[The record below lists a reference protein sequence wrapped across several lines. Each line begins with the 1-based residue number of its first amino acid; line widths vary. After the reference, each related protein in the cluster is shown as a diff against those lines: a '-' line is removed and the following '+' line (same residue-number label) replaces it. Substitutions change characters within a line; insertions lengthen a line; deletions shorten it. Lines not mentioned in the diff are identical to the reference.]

1 MRSFTGRERRIE
13 TALLLAV
20 LALAAGLRLW
30 RLEDHGFGN
39 HYYAAAVR
47 SMTESAHLFFYNAFD
62 PAGFLSLDKPP
73 VAFWIQAVFALVL
86 GYSGWALHLPQ
97 VLAGVA
103 SVAILYHLVRRDFG
117 PSAGLIAGLL
127 LAITPIAV
135 AVDRSNNA
143 DSWLPVFLLLAAW
156 MALRGR
162 GLSLVIAMALLG
174 VAFNVKM
181 LAAFACGP
189 ALLAGWLVASP
200 PGWGRR
206 LGWMTV
212 SAVALGVVSLSY
224 AVTYDLTPAGHR
236 PHVTSSS
243 DNSMLELIVVHN
255 GIRRFDPASVPDI
268 GPLAH
273 LEVYDKVPVGPLR
286 LATPMLAGQI
296 GWLAPLAL
304 FGLAAWRRRN
314 GNAAPLTL
322 WAIWALTYGVIY
334 SVAGG
339 IFHAY
344 YLGTMAP
351 PLAALAGIACVDLW
365 RRGPGWLALGLAVAA
380 AWQAYLVVGTLG
392 WPSTWL
398 ATPLVALLAATA
410 MVWRG
415 RHAAAAIGGAASLAL
430 PLAWS
435 LSAIFSPGNL
445 PLPSASLPRWLGLA
459 DGRGPILSR
468 NWPPL
473 TDDAKLVGFLLAH
486 RGTARFI
493 AATPTEANAA
503 SLIIRSGQPVM
514 AFGGYYG
521 VDRLLT
527 VEQFEEMA
535 RRGEVRYAIVGS
547 VDPIS
552 PVTEWVLTTGT
563 LVPEAQWSSGQWD
576 ANRSLLLYDLKSEQA
591 DR

>member
-39 HYYAAAVR
+39 PYYAAAVR

-73 VAFWIQAVFALVL
+73 VAFWIQSVFALVL
-86 GYSGWALHLPQ
+86 GYSGWVLHLPQ

-103 SVAILYHLVRRDFG
+103 SVAILYHMVRRDLG

-135 AVDRSNNA
+135 AVDRSNNTE
-143 DSWLPVFLLLAAW
+143 SWLTFFLLLAAW
-156 MALRGR
+156 AALRGR
-162 GLSLVIAMALLG
+162 GRSLAIAMALLG

-189 ALLAGWLVASP
+189 ALLAGWLMASP
-200 PGWGRR
+200 PGWWRR

-212 SAVALGVVSLSY
+212 SAVVLGVVSLSY
-224 AVTYDLTPAGHR
+224 AVAYDLIPASHR
-236 PHVTSSS
+236 PHVASSS
-243 DNSMLELIVVHN
+243 GNSMLELIVVHN
-255 GIRRFDPASVPDI
+255 GIERFDPTSLPNI
-268 GPLAH
+268 GLLAYVK
-273 LEVYDKVPVGPLR
+273 LYDKVPVGPFR
-286 LATPMLAGQI
+286 LATPMLAGQV

-304 FGLAAWRRRN
+304 LGVLAWRRRD
-314 GNAAPLTL
+314 GGAAPLAL
-322 WAIWALTYGVIY
+322 WGIWALTYGIVY

-344 YLGTMAP
+344 YLSTMAP
-351 PLAALAGIACVDLW
+351 PLAALAGVACVDLW
-365 RRGPGWLALGLAVAA
+365 RRGPGWLALGLAATA
-380 AWQAYLVVGTLG
+380 AWQAYLVVNTLG
-392 WPSTWL
+392 WQSAWL
-398 ATPLVALLAATA
+398 GLPLVVLLAAAA
-410 MVWRG
+410 MPWRA
-415 RHAAAAIGGAASLAL
+415 RHAAAALAGAALFAL

-435 LSAIFSPGNL
+435 LSAVLSPGNL
-445 PLPSASLPRWLGLA
+445 ALPSASLPRALGLN

-468 NWPPL
+468 DWPPL
-473 TDDAKLVGFLLAH
+473 TDDPKLVDFLLAH
-486 RGTARFI
+486 RGGARFI
-493 AATPTEANAA
+493 AATPTQPNAA
-503 SLIIRSGQPVM
+503 SLIIRSGQPVL
-514 AFGGYYG
+514 AFGGFYG
-521 VDRLLT
+521 VDRLLS
-527 VEQFEEMA
+527 VEQLQDMA
-535 RRGEVRYAIVGS
+535 RRSEIRYAIVS
-547 VDPIS
+547 TVDPMS

-563 LVPEAQWSSGQWD
+563 LVPETQWSSRRWD
-576 ANRSLLLYDLKSEQA
+576 ANRSLLLYDLKSDQA